1 MQLSDYQTAGD
12 SLIIYK
18 LRNITHS
25 HRHSDQYWVVIIY
38 KHVDMADQSFILR
51 AVGETGASWRTGQD
65 DESALVLKIITI
77 LHLSVCHT
85 CHHVCA

>member
-1 MQLSDYQTAGD
+1 MGGE
-12 SLIIYK
+12 K
-18 LRNITHS
+18 LPVTSTVSETFPHCLGAV
-25 HRHSDQYWVVIIY
+25 DG
-38 KHVDMADQSFILR
+38 KHVAMKCPFRGGSRHYNYNGFFTV
-51 AVGETGASWRTGQD
+51 VGETGASWRTGQD